1 MCKSVCLCVFKSLQE
16 YWALP
21 RLSGT
26 VSTSS
31 VKDTIRQGAGGGGW
45 MVGSGGLCWRGKKET
60 RLKKSGNS
68 VKEVLETETQHS
80 NALDSEIP
88 LPNKE
93 MS

>member
-1 MCKSVCLCVFKSLQE
+1 
-16 YWALP
+16 
-21 RLSGT
+21 
-26 VSTSS
+26 
-31 VKDTIRQGAGGGGW
+31 